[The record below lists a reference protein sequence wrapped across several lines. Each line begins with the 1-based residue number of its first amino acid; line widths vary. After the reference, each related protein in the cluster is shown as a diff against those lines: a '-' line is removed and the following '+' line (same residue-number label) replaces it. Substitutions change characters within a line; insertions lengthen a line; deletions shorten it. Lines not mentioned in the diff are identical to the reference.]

1 MDFYISKKHLLSLFA
16 GLLLLQGCAT
26 LRKND
31 TTTKKT
37 NIIETHIDLNN
48 VVDDRLVVSLD
59 PMPFPKGEV
68 TFYMPSVIP
77 SIGFTSYL

>member
-1 MDFYISKKHLLSLFA
+1 MNFYSFKNHLLALFA

-31 TTTKKT
+31 TANKKT
-37 NIIETHIDLNN
+37 KIIETHIDLNN

-68 TFYMPSVIP
+68 IFYMPSVLP
-77 SIGFTSYL
+77 GTYEY